1 MIACISY
8 YHIFQ
13 YFLIYSFLGW
23 CTEVIYAAFTT
34 GKIVNRG
41 FLNGPVCPIYGFGVI
56 AVFGAIN
63 TSLTRFD
70 TGSRNGNLLL
80 VFLCG
85 MALATM
91 IELIGGWA
99 LDKLFHARW
108 WDYSDKPLNFHGYIC
123 LRFSVLWGIG
133 IVLVVEVLHPLI
145 AAMFDRTL
153 PETVG
158 WPLMYFLY
166 MGYAADTMLSVM
178 IMVGLNKRLAELDE
192 MQKKMRVV
200 SNTLS
205 DGLGRGALE
214 TAQHI
219 GEARVQA
226 ALAKAEAIDNL
237 SAAKA
242 EAVDNLNAVKAEAV
256 DSLSAAKSGAI
267 DSLTAVTTGAID
279 SISAVTAGAVDSL
292 SAAKNGAIDSLS
304 AAKNGAIDSLSAA
317 KNGAVDSLSAVKNG
331 AVDSL
336 SAVKNGAMD
345 SLSAVQSS
353 GEKGMENL
361 RKQYSRKKAALS
373 RMVRGTRYFGTG
385 RLLRAFPQMQH
396 RRYKELLEVLKKDAE
411 EEEVAEWTE

>member
-1 MIACISY
+1 MIAGISY

-34 GKIVNRG
+34 GKVVNRG

-70 TGSRNGNLLL
+70 TGTRNGNLLP

-91 IELIGGWA
+91 IELFGGWA

-145 AAMFDRTL
+145 AAMFDRIL

-158 WPLMYFLY
+158 WPLMYILY
-166 MGYAADTMLSVM
+166 ISYAADTMLSVM

-205 DGLGRGALE
+205 DGLGRSALE

-219 GEARVQA
+219 GEAKVQA
-226 ALAKAEAIDNL
+226 ALAKAEAMDSLN
-237 SAAKA
+237 AARA
-242 EAVDNLNAVKAEAV
+242 EAVDSLNAVKAEAV

-267 DSLTAVTTGAID
+267 
-279 SISAVTAGAVDSL
+279 DSL

-304 AAKNGAIDSLSAA
+304 AAKNGAIDSLTAVTT
-317 KNGAVDSLSAVKNG
+317 GAMDSLSAVKNG
-331 AVDSL
+331 AIDGL
-336 SAVKNGAMD
+336 SAAKNGAID
-345 SLSAVQSS
+345 GLSAVQST
-353 GEKGMENL
+353 GEKGMESL
-361 RKQYSRKKAALS
+361 KKQYVRKKAALS
-373 RMVRGTRYFGTG
+373 RMVWGTRYFGTG

-396 RRYKELLEVLKKDAE
+396 RKYKELLEALKKDAE
-411 EEEVAEWTE
+411 EGEAMEWTE